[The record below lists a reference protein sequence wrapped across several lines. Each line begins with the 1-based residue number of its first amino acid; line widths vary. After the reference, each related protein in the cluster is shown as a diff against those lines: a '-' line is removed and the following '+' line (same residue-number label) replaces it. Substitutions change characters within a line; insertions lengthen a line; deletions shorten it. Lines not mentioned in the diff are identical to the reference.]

1 MSRVGKQPVTVP
13 AGVKVTHTAG
23 SRTIKVEGPKGTLEF
38 TYRPE
43 VSVEWNEDD
52 KQLVCSIP
60 ENRIGEK
67 QLRAYWGTT
76 RARLQNLVK
85 GVHEGFEKKLE
96 IQGVG
101 WNIKPKGKGL
111 ELNVGYCHPID
122 LPFPAGVEA
131 EVQGPQVI
139 IRGADK
145 QAVGQY
151 AAVVRSKRPPEPY
164 KGKGIRYVGEYVI
177 RKQGKAFGS

>member
-13 AGVKVTHTAG
+13 AGVKVTHTEG
-23 SRTIKVEGPKGTLEF
+23 SRTVKVEGPKGTLAF

-52 KQLVCSIP
+52 KQLVCSVP
-60 ENRIGEK
+60 EKRSGEK
-67 QLRAYWGTT
+67 QLRAFWGTT
-76 RARLQNLVK
+76 RSQLQNLVT
-85 GVHEGFEKKLE
+85 GVTAGFEKKLE

-111 ELNVGYCHPID
+111 ELNVGYCHSID
-122 LPFPAGVEA
+122 MPCPPGVEA
-131 EVQGPQVI
+131 EVQGAQVT
-139 IRGADK
+139 IRGVDK

-151 AAVVRSKRPPEPY
+151 AAEVRSKRPPEPY
-164 KGKGIRYVGEYVI
+164 KGKGIRYVDEYVL
-177 RKQGKAFGS
+177 RKPGKTGP